1 MSAEKSTNGERNAEV
16 MAKCQN
22 NEKYNG
28 EKMSEILAKEIDKIM
43 VKQQLYGEI
52 KAGIMA
58 KQWDFK
64 MDGIMAKNGRH
75 VSEKTLPNKGEQ

>member
-1 MSAEKSTNGERNAEV
+1 
-16 MAKCQN
+16 
-22 NEKYNG
+22 
-28 EKMSEILAKEIDKIM
+28 MSEILTKEIDKIM

-64 MDGIMAKNGRH
+64 MDGIMAKKWATCQRKN
-75 VSEKTLPNKGEQ
+75 STK

>member
-1 MSAEKSTNGERNAEV
+1 
-16 MAKCQN
+16 
-22 NEKYNG
+22 
-28 EKMSEILAKEIDKIM
+28 MSEILAKEIDKIM
-43 VKQQLYGEI
+43 VKQQLHGEI
-52 KAGIMA
+52 KAGIMT